1 MTEKKEPILT
11 FRDVKVSFK
20 RGIQERVVIEGLNLD
35 VYEGEILGLVGES
48 GSGKTTIGRTI
59 VRVVPIAGGE
69 IKYRGK
75 RISGK
80 IPHKEERELKT
91 KIQMIFQDPSASLN
105 ERSNV
110 DYIISEGL
118 RAFHLYENDEDRIN
132 KISEMMKRVGLPP
145 EYLKRYPHEFSGG
158 QRQRIGIARAM
169 VMHPELVIADE
180 PISALDVSIRAQV
193 LNLLKEFRD
202 EFNLTIIFIAHDLSV
217 VKFISDRIVVL
228 NNGKIV
234 EIAPA
239 DRLFEMPLHPYT
251 QALLTAVPI
260 PDPKLERKKEIRI
273 YNPMQHHYTPD
284 DVVTLHEI
292 EPGHFVRASEK
303 ELEHYKVR
311 LAEEKAK
318 GGKNE

>member
-132 KISEMMKRVGLPP
+132 KISDMMKRVGLPP

-228 NNGKIV
+228 NSGKIV

-273 YNPMQHHYTPD
+273 YNPMQHHYTED

-303 ELEHYKVR
+303 ELEHYKAR

-318 GGKNE
+318 GGK